1 MGKLTGPDFIAL
13 QVYDLDASTRFYR
26 DTVGLEVA
34 PSSPPEAVVFNTTP
48 IPFAV
53 REPMVD
59 LDAVPRLG
67 WGIAL
72 WFGCDD
78 PDALH
83 TALVDA
89 GVSMLQEPID
99 GAFGRQFTFADPD
112 GYAIT
117 AHGRTG
123 TR

>member
-1 MGKLTGPDFIAL
+1 MAKLIGPDFVAL
-13 QVYDLDASTRFYR
+13 QVHDLDASRRFYR

-34 PSSPPEAVVFNTTP
+34 SSSPPNVVVFNTSP

-53 REPMVD
+53 REPMVE
-59 LDAVPRLG
+59 LDAVPQLG

-72 WFGCDD
+72 WFSCDD
-78 PDALH
+78 PDALY
-83 TALVDA
+83 TTLLEA
-89 GVSMLQEPID
+89 GVSILQEPID

-117 AHGRTG
+117 THARSDTP
-123 TR
+123 